1 MINFKKFFL
10 FIILLIFAGF
20 IWSVIFLFNILPKNY
35 YSKNFPDRSYNTGV
49 IVLTGGKMRIEKGM
63 EIMQKGYAEK
73 MFISGVFMPSE
84 IQMKFK
90 IEKTKK
96 DLLECCISFG
106 EEAKNTIE
114 NAAEADQWLRKNPEI
129 TKVILITSYYHLPRS
144 ILIFEKKLWSNP
156 EIYAVPAVEKVNLLE
171 QPLFHLRL
179 VSSEYFKVIYTLLFV
194 K

>member
-10 FIILLIFAGF
+10 FIILIIFAGF
-20 IWSVIFLFNILPKNY
+20 IWWVIFLFNILPKNY
-35 YSKNFPDRSYNTGV
+35 YSKNFPDRSFNTGV

-129 TKVILITSYYHLPRS
+129 TKVILITSYYHLPRG

-156 EIYAVPAVEKVNLLE
+156 EIYAVPAVEKVNLFE

>member
-1 MINFKKFFL
+1 
-10 FIILLIFAGF
+10 
-20 IWSVIFLFNILPKNY
+20 
-35 YSKNFPDRSYNTGV
+35 
-49 IVLTGGKMRIEKGM
+49 MRIEKGM
-63 EIMQKGYAEK
+63 EIMQKGYADK

-84 IQMKFK
+84 IEMKFK

-114 NAAEADQWLRKNPEI
+114 NAIEADQWLRNNREI

-144 ILIFEKKLWSNP
+144 ILIFEKKLSSNP

-179 VSSEYFKVIYTLLFV
+179 VSSEYFKVIYTILFV

>member
-10 FIILLIFAGF
+10 FIILIIFAGF
-20 IWSVIFLFNILPKNY
+20 IWWVIFLFNILPKNY

-144 ILIFEKKLWSNP
+144 ILIFEKKLRSNP

>member
-1 MINFKKFFL
+1 
-10 FIILLIFAGF
+10 
-20 IWSVIFLFNILPKNY
+20 
-35 YSKNFPDRSYNTGV
+35 
-49 IVLTGGKMRIEKGM
+49 
-63 EIMQKGYAEK
+63 MQKGYAEK

-144 ILIFEKKLWSNP
+144 ILIFEKKTS
-156 EIYAVPAVEKVNLLE
+156 VQSRNLCC
-171 QPLFHLRL
+171 
-179 VSSEYFKVIYTLLFV
+179 SSRRKS
-194 K
+194 

>member
-1 MINFKKFFL
+1 MTNFKKVFL
-10 FIILLIFAGF
+10 FIILIIFTGF
-20 IWSVIFLFNILPKNY
+20 IWWVIFLFNILPKNY
-35 YSKNFPDRSYNTGV
+35 YSKTFPDRSFNTGV

-63 EIMQKGYAEK
+63 EIMQKGYADK

-84 IQMKFK
+84 IEMKFK

-114 NAAEADQWLRKNPEI
+114 NAIEADQWLRKNREI

-144 ILIFEKKLWSNP
+144 ILIFEKKLSSNP

-171 QPLFHLRL
+171 QPLFHLKL
-179 VSSEYFKVIYTLLFV
+179 VSSEYFKVIYTLFFV

>member
-1 MINFKKFFL
+1 
-10 FIILLIFAGF
+10 
-20 IWSVIFLFNILPKNY
+20 
-35 YSKNFPDRSYNTGV
+35 
-49 IVLTGGKMRIEKGM
+49 MRIEKGM
-63 EIMQKGYAEK
+63 EIMQKGYADK

-84 IQMKFK
+84 IEMKFK

-114 NAAEADQWLRKNPEI
+114 NAGEADQWLRKNPEI

-156 EIYAVPAVEKVNLLE
+156 EIYAVPAVEKVNLFE

>member
-1 MINFKKFFL
+1 MINFKNIFL
-10 FIILLIFAGF
+10 FIILIIFAGF
-20 IWSVIFLFNILPKNY
+20 IWWVIFLFNILPKNY
-35 YSKNFPDRSYNTGV
+35 YSKNFPDRSFNTGV

-114 NAAEADQWLRKNPEI
+114 NAGEADQWLRKNPEI

-156 EIYAVPAVEKVNLLE
+156 EIYAVPAVEKVNLFE

>member
-10 FIILLIFAGF
+10 FIILIIFAGF
-20 IWSVIFLFNILPKNY
+20 IWWVIFLFNILPKNY

>member
-10 FIILLIFAGF
+10 FIILIIFAGF
-20 IWSVIFLFNILPKNY
+20 IWWVIFLFNILPKNY
-35 YSKNFPDRSYNTGV
+35 YSKNFPDRSFNTGV

-84 IQMKFK
+84 IEMKFK

>member
-1 MINFKKFFL
+1 MINFKNIFL
-10 FIILLIFAGF
+10 FIILIIFAGF
-20 IWSVIFLFNILPKNY
+20 IWWVIFLFNILPKNY

-63 EIMQKGYAEK
+63 EIMQKGYADK

-114 NAAEADQWLRKNPEI
+114 NAGEADQWLRKNPEI

>member
-10 FIILLIFAGF
+10 FIILIIFAGF
-20 IWSVIFLFNILPKNY
+20 IWWVIFLFNILPKNY

-63 EIMQKGYAEK
+63 EIMQKGYADK

>member
-10 FIILLIFAGF
+10 FIILIIFAGF
-20 IWSVIFLFNILPKNY
+20 IWWVIFLFNILPKNY

-179 VSSEYFKVIYTLLFV
+179 VPSEYFKVIYTLLFV

>member
-1 MINFKKFFL
+1 MINFKNIFL
-10 FIILLIFAGF
+10 FIILIIFAGF
-20 IWSVIFLFNILPKNY
+20 IWWVIFLFNILPKNY
-35 YSKNFPDRSYNTGV
+35 YSKNFPDRSFNTGV

-63 EIMQKGYAEK
+63 EIMQKGYADK

-84 IQMKFK
+84 IEMKFK

-114 NAAEADQWLRKNPEI
+114 NAGEADQWLRKNPEI

-156 EIYAVPAVEKVNLLE
+156 EIYAVPAVEKVNLFE

>member
-10 FIILLIFAGF
+10 FIILIIFAGF
-20 IWSVIFLFNILPKNY
+20 IWWVIFLFNILPKNY
-35 YSKNFPDRSYNTGV
+35 YSKNFPDRSFNTGV

>member
-10 FIILLIFAGF
+10 FIILIIFAGF
-20 IWSVIFLFNILPKNY
+20 IWWVIFLFNILPKNY
-35 YSKNFPDRSYNTGV
+35 YSKNFPDRSCNTGV

>member
-10 FIILLIFAGF
+10 FIILIIFAGF
-20 IWSVIFLFNILPKNY
+20 IWWVIFLFNILPKNY

-114 NAAEADQWLRKNPEI
+114 NAGEADQWLRKNPEI

-144 ILIFEKKLWSNP
+144 ILIFEKKLRSNP

>member
-10 FIILLIFAGF
+10 FIILIIFAGF
-20 IWSVIFLFNILPKNY
+20 IWWVIFLFNILPKNY

-144 ILIFEKKLWSNP
+144 ILIFEKKLRSNP

-171 QPLFHLRL
+171 QPLFHLKL
-179 VSSEYFKVIYTLLFV
+179 VSSEYFKVIYTIFFM